1 MLLFTVK
8 TSLWKKDTEQ
18 GSDWMYDT
26 AQVRHKRNF
35 YIEFVATKGLGS
47 QGDIALDDIKFSN
60 CAMGPSAN
68 LTIKGMAVN
77 KTVGVDTDVVL
88 DFTYDGA
95 PLAYVTLT
103 KDGDALPT
111 FPRFSVG
118 MDG

>member
-1 MLLFTVK
+1 
-8 TSLWKKDTEQ
+8 
-18 GSDWMYDT
+18 MYDT